1 MRKKTLDSMLQIV
14 GEDANGTPL
23 NGIMKARSED
33 PVAFDMKVA
42 YLMNLTNNFTDFS
55 AIKAT
60 AKTSAVKEFEK
71 TLSKGNN
78 VSRSSG
84 APKKVNDGEV
94 DILEGLKSFM

>member
-1 MRKKTLDSMLQIV
+1 MLQIV
-14 GEDANGTPL
+14 GEDNNGTPL

-55 AIKAT
+55 AINAT
-60 AKTSAVKEFEK
+60 AKTSAAKEFEK

-78 VSRSSG
+78 LSSKSG
-84 APKKVNDGEV
+84 SSKKISEDTI
-94 DILEGLKSFM
+94 DILDGLKGFI